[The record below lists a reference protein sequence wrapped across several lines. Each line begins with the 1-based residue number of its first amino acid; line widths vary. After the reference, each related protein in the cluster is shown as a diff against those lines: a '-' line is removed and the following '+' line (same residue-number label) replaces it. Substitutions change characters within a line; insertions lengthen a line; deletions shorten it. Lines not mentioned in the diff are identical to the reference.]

1 MPESVPSG
9 GLKGLAASKQV
20 RRFQLYAALVVLDL
34 LCITGGFVAAD
45 LLRSD
50 TGYTRDGFD
59 VAALVTPIYLFIAM
73 SGFAYDYEALLDYRS
88 GIRQALLSL
97 ILSTCIIL
105 FVAFYIH
112 ATTTFSR
119 ATLGA
124 GTMIGGMLLVTTRFG
139 FQFVVRKLVGDNPRA
154 EVVIVDNFEG
164 ADFRNVPTIDAA
176 ASGVRPNLADPGML
190 DRFGALVKDA
200 DFVVVACRPEDRAA
214 WALLLKGTGVQ
225 GHVLAPELDDVGAYH
240 VGRYRG
246 HSVMRVA
253 SGPLDLRNRALKRM
267 MDLVIAI
274 PLIVALSPLFVLVAI
289 AIKLESVGPVFF
301 RQTRMGHGNRLF
313 SVLKFRSMRSEQC
326 DAHGNKSASRD
337 DERITRVGRL
347 IRATSIDELP
357 QLFNV
362 IHGSMSL
369 VGPRP
374 HALGS
379 LAGVERFWEVDQR
392 YWHRHA
398 IKPGITGLAQ
408 VRGFRGATMNRD
420 DLVKRLQADL
430 EYVNEW
436 SLERDFAILLATFK
450 VLIHKNAF

>member
-1 MPESVPSG
+1 M
-9 GLKGLAASKQV
+9 AASKQS
-20 RRFQLYAALVVLDL
+20 RRFQLYAALVLIDLACIVL
-34 LCITGGFVAAD
+34 GFVLASAWHPD
-45 LLRSD
+45 ASFS
-50 TGYTRDGFD
+50 TRDGLD

-73 SGFAYDYEALLDYRS
+73 SGFAYDYQALLDYRS
-88 GIRQALLSL
+88 GIRQALLAL

-112 ATTTFSR
+112 ATPNFSR

-124 GTMIGGMLLVTTRFG
+124 GTVIGGALLIATRSAFK
-139 FQFVVRKLVGDNPRA
+139 FVVQKVVGANPRA
-154 EVVIVDNFEG
+154 EVVIVDNYEG
-164 ADFRNVPTIDAA
+164 LDFRNVPTIDAA
-176 ASGVRPNLADPGML
+176 AAGIRPNLADPGML

-200 DFVVVACRPEDRAA
+200 DFVLVACRPEDRPA
-214 WALLLKGTGVQ
+214 WSLLLKGTGVM
-225 GHVLAPELDDVGAYH
+225 GHMLAPEFDDVGAYH
-240 VGRYRG
+240 IGRYRG

-253 SGPLDLRNRALKRM
+253 SGPLDLRNRALKRLT
-267 MDLVIAI
+267 DLAIAI
-274 PLIVALSPLFVLVAI
+274 PLIIALSPLFIVVAI
-289 AIKLESVGPVFF
+289 AIKLDTPGPVFF

-313 SVLKFRSMRSEQC
+313 SVLKFRSMRKEAC
-326 DAHGNKSASRD
+326 DANGNQSASRD
-337 DERITRVGRL
+337 DERITRVGRF
-347 IRATSIDELP
+347 IRVTSIDELP

-362 IHGSMSL
+362 LHGSMSL

-408 VRGFRGATMNRD
+408 VRGFRGATMSRE